1 MNETTIDPL
10 KRDRARSQAEKD
22 ERPESPVPKI
32 KEKIATV
39 TTPIE
44 LQYKTEKDD
53 SIKIFSP
60 KAGELNQVGDSMS
73 YSEHPISSYL
83 KPTANSRN
91 KSSPRKEPKRTHVK
105 LK

>member
-44 LQYKTEKDD
+44 L
-53 SIKIFSP
+53 
-60 KAGELNQVGDSMS
+60 
-73 YSEHPISSYL
+73 
-83 KPTANSRN
+83 
-91 KSSPRKEPKRTHVK
+91 
-105 LK
+105 